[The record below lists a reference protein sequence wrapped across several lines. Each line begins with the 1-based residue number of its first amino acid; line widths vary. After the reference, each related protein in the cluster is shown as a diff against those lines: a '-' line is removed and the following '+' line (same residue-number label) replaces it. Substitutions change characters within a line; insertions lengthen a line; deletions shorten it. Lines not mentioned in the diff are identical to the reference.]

1 MATSGDR
8 HPEGSRVST
17 TLVLPLAAVAAALIA
32 IFGEDDSFGAVTVV
46 GALAGLV
53 PWALVAGGV
62 RIPLVAFGAWTLA
75 AGVLVVTVGSSAGG
89 MFPVMI
95 ALVYVAKA
103 TDDWWL
109 IGTMVVGGAAAIV
122 VLAIAEKSVHQSG
135 MIYFLGGTGISLLS
149 GRQLRQRERLVDELR
164 AMQQLRVEHA
174 AVEERTRIAREIH
187 DVVAHS
193 LTVVMLHVT
202 GARRVLGSNP
212 ARAEEALARA
222 ESVGRESLDSIRQVV
237 GLLRAGEEG
246 RSATEPS
253 QPGLDALDAL
263 VAGYRSAGVDLS
275 VDVRFVDLDPAIG
288 LVVYR
293 LVQESVANALQHAP
307 GAPCTVLIDTVQPA
321 SPYARRLHVEIAN
334 SPARNPVSTVAIRS
348 ATRPGLGVRG
358 MRERVLAAGGTF
370 RAGPD
375 DAGGW
380 RVVATLPLRAAV
392 AVQEP
397 STATR
402 TTP

>member
-1 MATSGDR
+1 
-8 HPEGSRVST
+8 
-17 TLVLPLAAVAAALIA
+17 
-32 IFGEDDSFGAVTVV
+32 
-46 GALAGLV
+46 
-53 PWALVAGGV
+53 
-62 RIPLVAFGAWTLA
+62 
-75 AGVLVVTVGSSAGG
+75 
-89 MFPVMI
+89 
-95 ALVYVAKA
+95 
-103 TDDWWL
+103 
-109 IGTMVVGGAAAIV
+109 
-122 VLAIAEKSVHQSG
+122 
-135 MIYFLGGTGISLLS
+135 
-149 GRQLRQRERLVDELR
+149 
-164 AMQQLRVEHA
+164 MQQLRVEHA
-174 AVEERTRIAREIH
+174 AVEERTRIARE
-187 DVVAHS
+187 DPRRRRPLAHGGDAAR
-193 LTVVMLHVT
+193 HR
-202 GARRVLGSNP
+202 ARRVLGSNP

-237 GLLRAGEEG
+237 GLLRAGEDG

-253 QPGLDALDAL
+253 QPGLDDLDAL

-321 SPYARRLHVEIAN
+321 SPYAGRLHVEIAN

-348 ATRPGLGVRG
+348 AARPGLGVRG
-358 MRERVLAAGGTF
+358 MRERVLAAGGDVS
-370 RAGPD
+370 RRSRRRRRLAGRRD
-375 DAGGW
+375 
-380 RVVATLPLRAAV
+380 LPLRAAV

>member
-1 MATSGDR
+1 
-8 HPEGSRVST
+8 
-17 TLVLPLAAVAAALIA
+17 
-32 IFGEDDSFGAVTVV
+32 
-46 GALAGLV
+46 
-53 PWALVAGGV
+53 
-62 RIPLVAFGAWTLA
+62 
-75 AGVLVVTVGSSAGG
+75 
-89 MFPVMI
+89 
-95 ALVYVAKA
+95 
-103 TDDWWL
+103 
-109 IGTMVVGGAAAIV
+109 MVVASCAAIAANSIDV
-122 VLAIAEKSVHQSG
+122 KSVHETG
-135 MIYFLGGTGISLLS
+135 MVYFTGGIGIGLLS
-149 GRQLRQRERLVDELR
+149 GRQLRQRDRLVDELR

-237 GLLRAGEEG
+237 GLLRAGDDG

-321 SPYARRLHVEIAN
+321 SPCAGPLHVEIAN

-375 DAGGW
+375 DTGGW

>member
-237 GLLRAGEEG
+237 GL
-246 RSATEPS
+246 
-253 QPGLDALDAL
+253 
-263 VAGYRSAGVDLS
+263 
-275 VDVRFVDLDPAIG
+275 
-288 LVVYR
+288 
-293 LVQESVANALQHAP
+293 
-307 GAPCTVLIDTVQPA
+307 
-321 SPYARRLHVEIAN
+321 
-334 SPARNPVSTVAIRS
+334 
-348 ATRPGLGVRG
+348 
-358 MRERVLAAGGTF
+358 
-370 RAGPD
+370 
-375 DAGGW
+375 
-380 RVVATLPLRAAV
+380 
-392 AVQEP
+392 
-397 STATR
+397 
-402 TTP
+402 

>member
-237 GLLRAGEEG
+237 GLLRAGEDG

-263 VAGYRSAGVDLS
+263 VVGYRSAGVDLS
-275 VDVRFVDLDPAIG
+275 VDFRFVDLDPAIG

-307 GAPCTVLIDTVQPA
+307 GAPCTVVIDTVQPA
-321 SPYARRLHVEIAN
+321 NPYAGQL
-334 SPARNPVSTVAIRS
+334 RS